1 MVLAKKLHSKPG
13 DQHFTAWL
21 FQRTI
26 AADLE
31 VTDRAVRTAIAA
43 LVVGGHLEVTQR
55 GHHQS
60 AVYRPVLKPD
70 QSGMDFPVS
79 GRQAGSLTTVR
90 PERNFL
96 QKRMMKRM
104 IQLKRIRGAQNPEG
118 R

>member
-70 QSGMDFPVS
+70 QPGMDFPVS
-79 GRQAGSLTTVR
+79 DQSGRNETSYR
-90 PERNFL
+90 
-96 QKRMMKRM
+96 
-104 IQLKRIRGAQNPEG
+104 RG
-118 R
+118 